1 MTRLTWLLGPPGA
14 GKTTFARRQ
23 REHARHVEFDT
34 MLGPLVDPLRLRKG
48 VLSAHG
54 HLVAA
59 IRAIELHPEHAM
71 HPPLLVVAGLVPE
84 ASLFPLHP
92 GERVWLLLPERS
104 RWHRQLRER
113 LRGSATSPQYDDVEY
128 AEIWYER
135 FVDWQRR
142 GLPMEHIEQAFDP
155 ALLGK
160 LAEP

>member
-23 REHARHVEFDT
+23 HEHARHVELDA

-48 VLSAHG
+48 VLSARG

-59 IRAIELHPEHAM
+59 IRAIELHPEHAT

-84 ASLFPLHP
+84 TSLFPLRP
-92 GERVWLLLPERS
+92 GERVWLLMPERS
-104 RWHRQLRER
+104 RWNRQLRER
-113 LRGSATSPQYDDVEY
+113 PCGSVQSPQYDDYEY
-128 AEIWYER
+128 SEIWYDR
-135 FVDWQRR
+135 FSEWLSR
-142 GLPMEHIEQAFDP
+142 GLPIQHIEHPFEP